1 MKTAVKPLR
10 SLTLIAC
17 VARDGGIGFQNRLL
31 WRHPLDMRHFR
42 QHTTGH
48 TVLMGRLTWESLPG
62 AFRPLPERENLVL
75 SRNRAYQAPGARV
88 VCSLDEALHPSNP
101 TTTHAHPPQ
110 GDPSSAHATLE
121 PLSQAQVSQ
130 AQVSQASQASQ
141 ASQVFVIGGG
151 QLYGALLPQAT
162 ALLLTEV
169 DAVFEA
175 DTYFPNWH
183 REDFKV
189 TQRERH
195 TDAGGVAFEFVSYL
209 RKTS

>member
-1 MKTAVKPLR
+1 
-10 SLTLIAC
+10 
-17 VARDGGIGFQNRLL
+17 
-31 WRHPLDMRHFR
+31 
-42 QHTTGH
+42 
-48 TVLMGRLTWESLPG
+48 
-62 AFRPLPERENLVL
+62 
-75 SRNRAYQAPGARV
+75 

-121 PLSQAQVSQ
+121 PISQAQVSQ
-130 AQVSQASQASQ
+130 AQVSQ

-175 DTYFPNWH
+175 DTYFPHWC

-189 TQRERH
+189 TKRERH